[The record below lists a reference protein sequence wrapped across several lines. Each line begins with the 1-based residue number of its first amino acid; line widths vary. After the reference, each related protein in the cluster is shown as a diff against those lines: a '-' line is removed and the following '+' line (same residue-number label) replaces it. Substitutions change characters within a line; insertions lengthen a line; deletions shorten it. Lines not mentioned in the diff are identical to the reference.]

1 MNWKITYYSEKVQ
14 QETSALPKGILAH
27 FLRITELIE
36 EFGPDLGRPHTAPLG
51 GGLFE
56 IRARAREGTG
66 RSVFCVLK
74 GRKIV
79 ILLTVIKKTDK
90 IPQRH
95 MAIAIKR
102 KQEVIDENYTTG
114 YGELPEKSA
123 Q

>member
-1 MNWKITYYSEKVQ
+1 MNWKVTYYSEKVQ
-14 QETSALPKGILAH
+14 QETFALPKGVLAH
-27 FLRITELIE
+27 FLQITELIE
-36 EFGPDLGRPHTAPLG
+36 EFGPDLGRSHTAPLG

-90 IPQRH
+90 IPKRN

-102 KQEVIDENYTTG
+102 KQEVLDEN
-114 YGELPEKSA
+114 
-123 Q
+123 

>member
-1 MNWKITYYSEKVQ
+1 MNWKITYYSEKGQ
-14 QETSALPKGILAH
+14 QETCALPKGVLAH

-56 IRARAREGTG
+56 IRAKAREGIG

-90 IPQRH
+90 IPKRH
-95 MAIAIKR
+95 MAIAKKR
-102 KQEVIDENYTTG
+102 KQEVLDGN
-114 YGELPEKSA
+114 
-123 Q
+123 